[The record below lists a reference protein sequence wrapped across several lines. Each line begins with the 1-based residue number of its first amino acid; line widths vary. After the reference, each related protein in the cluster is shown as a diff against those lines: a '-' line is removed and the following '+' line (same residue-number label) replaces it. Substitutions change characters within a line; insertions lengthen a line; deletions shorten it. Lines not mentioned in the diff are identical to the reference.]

1 MSKSIRRFKNNQINK
16 EITKENFYKNNYS
29 KLQKKEKYKF
39 NENKKVFISYKKLK
53 EIKNKDDNEIILF
66 FQEYDDLSQ
75 VFKNTKF
82 SEEMIYL
89 MADILTRIS
98 F

>member
-39 NENKKVFISYKKLK
+39 NGK
-53 EIKNKDDNEIILF
+53 
-66 FQEYDDLSQ
+66 
-75 VFKNTKF
+75 
-82 SEEMIYL
+82 
-89 MADILTRIS
+89 
-98 F
+98 